1 MALNLKLDLKTTRKT
16 ALASYV
22 KKKAAELATDVTNR
36 KNGIVGK
43 TGKTYKYAGYD
54 RLREFFDGDQWDF
67 APEEGGNMRVYNFCF
82 TTVINYTAFL
92 TNEAPEFDVPP
103 EDITDPIEVDR
114 AERKE
119 IILKEIL
126 QDNNFAGQFEDAVEG
141 GSITGDSF
149 IVGPFWDSD
158 KKRVYFSYVK
168 KPENIRPIFSSDD
181 YQTIIGY
188 IRDYYIAKEVADE
201 LFGDRLAERGIKLA
215 EVPIGTSTNTSSVDN
230 TSQTMAHI
238 QEYWNDTEMSIYV
251 DDHEL
256 DYVEHKWGFVPIIFV
271 RNLPHPTRWNGV
283 SDIENVLDPQ
293 VEYNEKNSAIS
304 DINNDDAYP
313 VIFGKNLMPTNIQSG
328 KMQLI
333 DLGEDAELL
342 QDPRRANQAAI
353 ETVIEKRRRDIM
365 DQSGLNEILY
375 SGGSQEATGRAL
387 SVLMQGVNN
396 RVKGRQRRW
405 NQSLQIL
412 CRNIFRLL
420 EIYVPKSK
428 ELINNYYKVDIFF
441 PSTLLRNVTD
451 EINKYSR
458 KLQSRYT
465 TMKNLGT
472 PSPKDEEHIMEEEA
486 ITDAEIQ
493 FKAQQILTGVTQQ
506 VMNKQ
511 SAGPQLNEGE
521 NQPGENPVA
530 VAGVKEQSPT
540 SPAGAIAQQ
549 NQRATGMPDVTD

>member
-1 MALNLKLDLKTTRKT
+1 MPLNLKLGFGQSYRQ
-16 ALASYV
+16 ALSNYV
-22 KKKAAELATDVTNR
+22 KRKSAELETDVTNR
-36 KNGIVGK
+36 KSGLTGK

-54 RLREFFDGDQWDF
+54 RLRDFFDGDQWDY

-82 TTVINYTAFL
+82 TTVINYAAFL
-92 TNEAPEFDVPP
+92 TNETPEFDVPP

-114 AERKE
+114 SERKE
-119 IILKEIL
+119 IVLKEIL
-126 QDNNFAGQFEDAVEG
+126 KDNNFSGQFEDAVLG
-141 GSITGDSF
+141 GSILGDSF
-149 IVGPFWDSD
+149 MVGPFWDSN
-158 KKRVYFSYVK
+158 KKRIYFSYVK
-168 KPENIRPIFSSDD
+168 RPENIRPIFSSDD

-188 IRDYYIAKEVADE
+188 IRDYYMAKEVAQD
-201 LFGDRLAERGIKLA
+201 LFGSRLEAKGIKLS
-215 EVPIGTSTNTSSVDN
+215 EVPIGTQTNGSSVEN
-230 TSQTMAHI
+230 TSQNMVHV
-238 QEYWNDTEMSIYV
+238 QEYWNDNEMSIYV
-251 DDHEL
+251 DDKEL
-256 DYVEHKWGFVPIIFV
+256 DYLEHKWGFVPIIYV
-271 RNLPHPTRWNGV
+271 RNLPHHTRWNGV

-293 VEYNEKNSAIS
+293 VEYNEKNSEVS
-304 DINNDDAYP
+304 DINKHDAYP

-328 KMQLI
+328 AMQLI

-342 QDPRRANQAAI
+342 NDPRRANQGAV
-353 ETVIEKRRRDIM
+353 EQVIEKRRRDIM

-375 SGGSQEATGRAL
+375 GGAGVQEATGRAL

-405 NQSLQIL
+405 NQALQAL

-420 EIYVPKSK
+420 EIYQPKSK
-428 ELINNYYKVDIFF
+428 ELINGYYQVDIFF

-472 PSPKDEEHIMEEEA
+472 PSPKDEENLMEKEA

-506 VMNKQ
+506 MMNK
-511 SAGPQLNEGE
+511 ATGPQLNEGE

-540 SPAGAIAQQ
+540 TPAGAVAQQ